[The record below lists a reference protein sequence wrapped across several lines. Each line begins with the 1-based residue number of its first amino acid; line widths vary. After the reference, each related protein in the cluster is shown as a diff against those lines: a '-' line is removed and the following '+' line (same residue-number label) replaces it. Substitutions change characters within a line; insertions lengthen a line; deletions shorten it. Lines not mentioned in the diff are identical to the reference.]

1 MTEHRKEPAEEKEA
15 AWYAAALDAWYG
27 TRLEHDKS
35 LLTLSAGGIGL
46 LITLESA
53 VGIPSLP
60 ALIFASLAILA
71 FIACLVAV
79 LLIFKGN
86 SDHLEDVV
94 NASKEHS
101 SRLAFLDRLAIYT
114 FIVGV
119 ILSCFVGFAG
129 AVHSVEI
136 RAINMTEKKTDVFF
150 AADSVNGVHKMKPID
165 KLSKSFNGVANM
177 APGAKGAA
185 ESQAGSA
192 QPAKPSAPSP
202 AAPPSASKPK

>member
-1 MTEHRKEPAEEKEA
+1 MTETQKEPADEKEA

-27 TRLEHDKS
+27 TRLEHGK
-35 LLTLSAGGIGL
+35 GL

-71 FIACLVAV
+71 FIVCLVAV

-101 SRLAFLDRLAIYT
+101 SRLAFLDRLAIYA

-119 ILSCFVGFAG
+119 ILSCF
-129 AVHSVEI
+129 
-136 RAINMTEKKTDVFF
+136 
-150 AADSVNGVHKMKPID
+150 
-165 KLSKSFNGVANM
+165 L
-177 APGAKGAA
+177 
-185 ESQAGSA
+185 
-192 QPAKPSAPSP
+192 
-202 AAPPSASKPK
+202 